1 MPIRETGDKFQGAA
15 HGPDI
20 TAQRGQKQIASL
32 FQTRNIFLFYTER
45 FGHTDLGEV
54 ARLAQIL
61 QRPVFLKPLITQLFE
76 PFATF
81 RRKALKDVIQ

>member
-1 MPIRETGDKFQGAA
+1 MAVRKTSNKFKCPA

-20 TAQRGQKQIASL
+20 TAQRGQKQIAPL

-61 QRPVFLKPLITQLFE
+61 QRPVFLKPLVAQLFE

>member
-1 MPIRETGDKFQGAA
+1 MPVRKTSHKFQGAA

-20 TAQRGQKQIASL
+20 TSQRGQKQIAPL
-32 FQTRNIFLFYTER
+32 LQARNIFLFYTER

-54 ARLAQIL
+54 SRLAQIL
-61 QRPVFLKPLITQLFE
+61 ERSVFLKPLVAQLFE

-81 RRKALKDVIQ
+81 CRKALKDVIQ